1 MKISELIATLSN
13 ILEADGDLNI
23 QVSTDDGRTY
33 TEMEFWIDKRTLK
46 IEVTD

>member
-1 MKISELIATLSN
+1 MKVSELIATLNN
-13 ILEADGDLNI
+13 ILEDNGDLNV

-33 TEMEFWIDKRTLK
+33 TEMEFWIAERTLK